1 MARGL
6 EDPAAPQSPVSL
18 MESSDYFGEWRFV
31 GRLKYGC
38 RDPGQPQNVCG
49 FLGSLMCVG
58 IFLIPPKSHSSLFF
72 PPSLSMHLL
81 FAPTVIFAHSFIFQC
96 FEGLSSSIAV
106 LP

>member
-18 MESSDYFGEWRFV
+18 MESWGVVVCGEAEIWMQRPRAAPECVWLSRF
-31 GRLKYGC
+31 
-38 RDPGQPQNVCG
+38 PNVCG
-49 FLGSLMCVG
+49 NFPYSPQNLT
-58 IFLIPPKSHSSLFF
+58 PQLFF

-81 FAPTVIFAHSFIFQC
+81 FAPTVIFAHSLIFQC
-96 FEGLSSSIAV
+96 FEGLSSSIAF